1 VAEFKASEIVGTL
14 KKVLKAKK
22 LTYKNLATKLSF
34 SEGTLKNIFHQNNT
48 SLERLL
54 EICDVAE
61 IDFQDLV
68 RMSTRSKEDEF
79 SFTLEQEEFF
89 ANNPNY
95 YFFFRETFFQRKSLK
110 QMEKDFNLDEKSI
123 LGYLFKL
130 EKMGLC
136 EVLPGNAV
144 RWNVNGK
151 LRWLRNGPWNQKHLK
166 SYVDRILELIL
177 DKRENC
183 YNSQI
188 GHFSISQKTY
198 DDFKTELRRLEDK
211 YKEIAFHDHMLN
223 RTGNFIPV
231 TYNFS
236 VIDDDIFNFMTSIPK
251 L

>member
-1 VAEFKASEIVGTL
+1 MAEFKASEIVRTL

-22 LTYKNLATKLSF
+22 LTYKALAAKLSF

-54 EICDVAE
+54 EICEMAE

-79 SFTLEQEEFF
+79 SFTPEQEDFF
-89 ANNPNY
+89 AHHSNY
-95 YFFFRETFFQRKSLK
+95 YFFFREVFFQRRSLK

-130 EKMGLC
+130 EKLGLC
-136 EVLPGNAV
+136 EVLPGNNI
-144 RWNVNGK
+144 RWSVNGK
-151 LRWLRNGPWNQKHLK
+151 LRWLKNGPWNQKHLK
-166 SYVDRILELIL
+166 SYVEKIIELIL
-177 DKRENC
+177 SKRENC

-198 DDFKTELRRLEDK
+198 DDFKAELRRLEDK

-236 VIDDDIFNFMTSIPK
+236 VIDDDIFNLMTTIPN